1 MKITTDGSK
10 FVGEFKDDSF
20 LNGTFY
26 DKKGNIKSKMLNGK
40 IE

>member
-1 MKITTDGSK
+1 
-10 FVGEFKDDSF
+10 

-26 DKKGNIKSKMLNGK
+26 DKEGNIKSKMLNGK

>member
-1 MKITTDGSK
+1 
-10 FVGEFKDDSF
+10 

-26 DKKGNIKSKMLNGK
+26 DKEGNINSKMLNGK

>member
-1 MKITTDGSK
+1 
-10 FVGEFKDDSF
+10 

-26 DKKGNIKSKMLNGK
+26 DKEGNINSKMLNGI